1 MSRRS
6 LHTPAPDAAA
16 LRARLDRAR
25 SAAAAADTDALLIA
39 PGSDLRYLIGQAGG
53 SFERLT
59 TLVVPADG
67 TPALVVPKLEAPGYA
82 DVPTD
87 ELGVELLT
95 WVDGDDPYKLVA
107 DRLGKPGRV
116 AVSDFTPALH
126 VLALRA
132 ALREAEQTL
141 AGPVVRELRMRKDA
155 AEIASLRDAG
165 AAIDRV
171 HARVHEWL
179 RPGRTEAEVGADI
192 AAAIVEEGHVQADF
206 VIVGSGPN
214 GASPHH
220 DVSDRVIERGDVVV
234 VDIGG
239 PLPAGYNSDSTRT
252 YAVGEPRDA
261 DVAET
266 YAVLQRAQAA
276 AVAAVKPGVT
286 AEAVDAAARDVIAE
300 AGFGE
305 YFIHR
310 TGHGIGLDV
319 HEEPYIIAGNALPLE
334 PGMAFSVEPGIYQPG
349 RWGARVED
357 IVIVTEDGVESV
369 NNQPHELVVL
379 NA

>member
-126 VLALRA
+126 VLALRS
-132 ALREAEQTL
+132 ALGTAEQTL

-192 AAAIVEEGHVQADF
+192 AAAIVEEGHTQADF

-220 DVSDRVIERGDVVV
+220 DVSDRVIEKGDVVV

-252 YAVGEPRDA
+252 YAVGTPRDA

-276 AVAAVKPGVT
+276 AVAAVRPGVT

-349 RWGARVED
+349 RWGARIED
-357 IVIVTEDGVESV
+357 IVIVTADGVESV

-379 NA
+379 DA